1 MWWLYSRCR
10 LSNGFQIQGLAQCQ
24 APRFVQWN
32 SLGDLV
38 VVSYRLKWLF
48 LIGSKFWSLLSA
60 FFITVSMLIWN
71 LEHCV
76 GYEKVASTICL
87 WWGVYLNVHTMWYY
101 CFSLVPCCPSS
112 VKKEKRKR
120 KDHPLAIGHLVMA
133 SSMVQSCFYFF
144 LLKCLHFLF
153 HLYGNYKFGLTGVLG

>member
-10 LSNGFQIQGLAQCQ
+10 LSNGFQIQCLAQCQ

-38 VVSYRLKWLF
+38 VVSYRLKVLKFTFSFLYHWEHVNLEPWALCGVWKGCLHNLF
-48 LIGSKFWSLLSA
+48 MVGSLSQCSHNVILS
-60 FFITVSMLIWN
+60 FFFSSMLPFVW
-71 LEHCV
+71 
-76 GYEKVASTICL
+76 K
-87 WWGVYLNVHTMWYY
+87 
-101 CFSLVPCCPSS
+101 
-112 VKKEKRKR
+112 KRKR
-120 KDHPLAIGHLVMA
+120 KDHPLAIGYLVMA

-153 HLYGNYKFGLTGVLG
+153 HLYGNYKFGLIGVLG